1 MLSEQG
7 YYRYLKAKEK
17 PYKYK
22 DLLVSIEKIRKEHPD
37 NINYGVPRLQ
47 IALERK
53 GYRISRSTLYR
64 ICYENNLLRSKKKSP
79 NGLTKADSAAK
90 KSENMINGDFKANAP
105 NKKWLGDLTEIPCKN
120 GKLYMS
126 AVLDCFDGCI
136 VGLLVEDNMR
146 KEMVVESL
154 TSSF

>member
-7 YYRYLKAKEK
+7 YYRYLKAKKK

-64 ICYENNLLRSKKKSP
+64 ICYK
-79 NGLTKADSAAK
+79 T
-90 KSENMINGDFKANAP
+90 
-105 NKKWLGDLTEIPCKN
+105 TC
-120 GKLYMS
+120 
-126 AVLDCFDGCI
+126 
-136 VGLLVEDNMR
+136 
-146 KEMVVESL
+146 
-154 TSSF
+154 